1 LLTTFGDR
9 RLFHFEITVLHLNH
23 RFWRD
28 GMPIQTYA
36 LAAAPQ
42 RTIAGWHQAL
52 PAGDADAL
60 RKLLAE
66 QVTFH
71 SPAVQ
76 MPVHGR
82 DASLLVLTTVAE
94 VLENMRYRRIFV
106 AGPCEAALE
115 FSADIG
121 KFHLT
126 GIDLMRF
133 GDDGLIVEFEVMMR
147 PLRALSAVAESV
159 GSRIGPR
166 LLAMKLKPDPG

>member
-1 LLTTFGDR
+1 
-9 RLFHFEITVLHLNH
+9 
-23 RFWRD
+23 
-28 GMPIQTYA
+28 MPIQTYA

-52 PAGDADAL
+52 PTGDVDTL
-60 RKLLAE
+60 RNLLAE

-76 MPVHGR
+76 TPVRGR
-82 DASLLVLTTVAE
+82 DASLLVLATVVD
-94 VLENMRYRRIFV
+94 VLENMCYRRTFV

-121 KFHLT
+121 QFHLT

-133 GDDGLIVEFEVMMR
+133 RDDGLIVEFEVMMR

-159 GSRIGPR
+159 GRRIGPR
-166 LLAMKLKPDPG
+166 LLDMKLKPDPG